1 MNQAALRGVLNPG
14 EQNMTRFGT
23 SRRRRRNSWWENVQL
38 RRQRARLDRER
49 SVREMNEQVERETRH
64 NAAPTPTWLLREGQL
79 PVCQTQVTPEV
90 ANCTRDTDRAINEG
104 PNIPTVCPYGERD
117 ADIHYLPISNYNS
130 LVPGRPILF
139 NFMTLPDEC
148 LGNEEIEI
156 DQPHYVNHCIREK
169 EHDHA
174 LDLTLRLEPTSEAD
188 TGIQLPALNTN
199 SVSMFVVQKQ
209 GNHPV

>member
-1 MNQAALRGVLNPG
+1 MNQAGLRRLLNPG
-14 EQNMTRFGT
+14 EQNMTRFDT
-23 SRRRRRNSWWENVQL
+23 PRRRRRNSWWEKVQL

-64 NAAPTPTWLLREGQL
+64 NAAPTPTWLLRDGQL
-79 PVCQTQVTPEV
+79 PACKAQVTPEV
-90 ANCTRDTDRAINEG
+90 PNCTRDTDRAINEG
-104 PNIPTVCPYGERD
+104 PNIPTVCPCVERD
-117 ADIHYLPISNYNS
+117 SEIHYLPISSYNS

-156 DQPHYVNHCIREK
+156 DQPHYVNPRIREK
-169 EHDHA
+169 EHDLG

-188 TGIQLPALNTN
+188 TGTQLPALNTN
-199 SVSMFVVQKQ
+199 NVSTFVVQKQ